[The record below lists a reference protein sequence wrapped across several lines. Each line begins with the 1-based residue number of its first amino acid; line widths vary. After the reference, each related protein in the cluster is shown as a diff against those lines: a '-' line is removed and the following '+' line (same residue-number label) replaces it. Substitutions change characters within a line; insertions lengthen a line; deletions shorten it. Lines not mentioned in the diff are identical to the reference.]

1 MLSQREWMLPAGYID
16 AQGQVHK
23 LVELA
28 PLTGREEELLTRN
41 DHPTATLVTEVL
53 SRCVKRIG
61 SISDVT
67 PSVIRELLVADRQYL
82 LLMLRQLTFGDRV
95 QASLPCPWPD
105 CGKGVDIDF
114 LISQIPVTEC
124 GDLQRYYKLKIDSG
138 DVDEALGLQPATQL
152 TVHYRLPN
160 GGDQEAVLDNP
171 HRPEIERMNML
182 FSRCILA
189 VNEME
194 RPVPEWI
201 MRLSPKIRMQIEQA
215 MESIAPNLEMSM
227 EVDCPECHRS
237 FVAPFELQD
246 FFFSELKQGS
256 DLLFREVHYLAFHY
270 HWSEHEI
277 MAMPR
282 KRRRHYIEVL
292 AGEIEKLNDRTDQ

>member
-1 MLSQREWMLPAGYID
+1 MLSQRERVLPAGYID

-23 LVELA
+23 LIELT
-28 PLTGREEELLTRN
+28 PLTGREEELLTQN
-41 DHPTATLVTEVL
+41 DYPTATLVTEVL
-53 SRCVKRIG
+53 SRCVRRIG

-67 PSVIRELLVADRQYL
+67 PSIMRELLVADRQYL

-114 LISQIPVTEC
+114 LISKIPVTEC
-124 GDLQRYYKLKIDSG
+124 SELRRHYQLEIDG
-138 DVDEALGLQPATQL
+138 GNVAETLGLRPAEKL
-152 TVHYRLPN
+152 TVKYRLPN

-171 HRPEIERMNML
+171 QRPEIERMSML
-182 FSRCILA
+182 FSRCILM

-194 RPVPEWI
+194 RPAPEWI
-201 MRLSPKIRMQIEQA
+201 MRLPPDIRMQIEQA
-215 MESIAPNLEMSM
+215 VESRAPNLELSM
-227 EVDCPECHRS
+227 EIDCPECRRI

-246 FFFSELKQGS
+246 FFFAELKQGS

-270 HWSEHEI
+270 HWSEQEI

-282 KRRRHYIEVL
+282 KHRRHYIEVL
-292 AGEIEKLNDRTDQ
+292 AGEIEKLNDRIDQ